1 MLSRRRLLVLLGGL
15 IGVAFMPISNGQ
27 VTSRDV
33 RQNAIKQSH
42 VFPAAIDTTELADLA
57 ATVDKVDDPTF
68 VFVAESEPF
77 FNAALTTTFQE
88 LASLDVTIPSW
99 VGLIHVFGIA
109 NALMNN
115 SSGGNQGLLVS
126 CRVNDEDDGSRRQ
139 DVVTG
144 TVGTVDHVEAVSIST
159 PGSTV
164 QISTYVS
171 LTTGTNSGNNGA
183 VWAIVLG
190 ER

>member
-1 MLSRRRLLVLLGGL
+1 
-15 IGVAFMPISNGQ
+15 MPTSNGQ
-27 VTSRDV
+27 VGSRDI
-33 RQNAIKQSH
+33 RQKAIKNSH
-42 VFPAAIDTTELADLA
+42 VFPAAIDTAELADMS
-57 ATVDKVDDPTF
+57 ATVNKVEDPTF
-68 VFVAESEPF
+68 VFAGESEPF
-77 FNAALTTTFQE
+77 SDASLTTTFQE
-88 LASLDVTIPSW
+88 LTSIDVTIPSW

-115 SSGGNQGLLVS
+115 SSGGNQGLNVS

-144 TVGTVDHVEAVSIST
+144 TVGTVHHVEAVSIST

-164 QISTYVS
+164 QISAYVS

-183 VWAIVLG
+183 VWVVVLG